1 MVGVNI
7 WKVCMHEGGL
17 NQMCTI
23 VYKGGVGVKFWQF
36 LYVCTMCMT
45 HPLAHFFKTI
55 LLIEIKKSTYFTTI
69 FHERLNKKFQRGQ
82 VDILIRFWDEDN
94 ASFLDG
100 VTATDNQEAF
110 MPGIKE
116 LGNFLQLFSDGPY
129 VNLKFLEMM
138 AENRN

>member
-1 MVGVNI
+1 M
-7 WKVCMHEGGL
+7 
-17 NQMCTI
+17 
-23 VYKGGVGVKFWQF
+23 
-36 LYVCTMCMT
+36 
-45 HPLAHFFKTI
+45 
-55 LLIEIKKSTYFTTI
+55 LIEIKKSTYFTTI

-100 VTATDNQEAF
+100 VTATDIQEAF